1 MIELS
6 RLRGSERYEVRA
18 DERPFARL
26 HTLNRTADTPVTSAA
41 NSAPADLTAHV
52 LGPLNAARF
61 PA

>member
-6 RLRGSERYEVRA
+6 RLRVCERYEVRA

-41 NSAPADLTAHV
+41 NSAPVTSRHTY
-52 LGPLNAARF
+52 GPA
-61 PA
+61 